1 MEIRRARAADAASV
15 AEVFIASFETL
26 DFLPRLHTHAE
37 HRAFVRD
44 VVLPRLETW
53 VAEED
58 GCVVGFVALSTAR
71 VEHLYVDPPAHRRGV
86 GTALLDVAKARRPRG
101 FSLWVFQ
108 QNTPAR
114 RFYET
119 RGLRLVELTDGAGN
133 AERTPDARYEW
144 TG

>member
-1 MEIRRARAADAASV
+1 
-15 AEVFIASFETL
+15 
-26 DFLPRLHTHAE
+26 
-37 HRAFVRD
+37 
-44 VVLPRLETW
+44 
-53 VAEED
+53 
-58 GCVVGFVALSTAR
+58 
-71 VEHLYVDPPAHRRGV
+71 V

-119 RGLRLVELTDGAGN
+119 RSLRLVELTDGAGN